1 MDIGLVGGREGLR
14 SVEESEEEVDIDEL
28 IGGRVVTDSVREVE
42 EAGHELEEEEVVG
55 RAFELEEGEEGEIKV
70 LERVGVESGSR

>member
-1 MDIGLVGGREGLR
+1 MGGREGLR

-28 IGGRVVTDSVREVE
+28 IGGGVVTDSVREVE

-55 RAFELEEGEEGEIKV
+55 RAFELEKVEEG
-70 LERVGVESGSR
+70 